1 MSNYGKSID
10 AIDVKIHEQE
20 EQLLKSKFGSDEYT
34 NAITSLTD
42 LYSLKE
48 LKNNSKEEVEPKVKD
63 WGGVITSAI
72 GFAGILAILGYE
84 KTDVVASKAIT
95 MAQKMIGK

>member
-1 MSNYGKSID
+1 MSNYGKDLD
-10 AIDVKIHEQE
+10 AIDIKIREQE
-20 EQLLKSKFGSDEYT
+20 AELLKSKIGSDEYS
-34 NAITSLTD
+34 NAITTLTD

-48 LKNNSKEEVEPKVKD
+48 LKNNSKEVVEPKVKD
-63 WGGVITSAI
+63 WSGVITSAI